1 MLAGITLLTGT
12 TLICTSGCSND
23 YRGSL
28 AVYSTVYF
36 GPYDYYYPYWS
47 VYFNISTGYY
57 YYRDGVT
64 WIKVRTLPS
73 RFILDDRDR
82 VRIVVNSDKPYI
94 KHI

>member
-1 MLAGITLLTGT
+1 MLLLNVMFIKFVRVSTNEKLQNVKIHTYACGNYFANRNYVDLYKRMFQRLTG
-12 TLICTSGCSND
+12 SSP
-23 YRGSL
+23 

-64 WIKVRTLPS
+64 
-73 RFILDDRDR
+73 
-82 VRIVVNSDKPYI
+82 
-94 KHI
+94 